1 MGLARALLG
10 NPRLIVLDEPN
21 AALDAE
27 GEEALVKALD
37 ALKAGGST
45 IVIVSHKPSVF
56 RSADKMLMLRDGRM
70 EMFGPREQVMARVV
84 QPAAP
89 RAIEA
94 GR

>member
-1 MGLARALLG
+1 MGA
-10 NPRLIVLDEPN
+10 PRLLVLDEPN

-27 GEEALVKALD
+27 GEEALVTALD

-56 RSADKMLMLRDGRM
+56 RSADKMLMLRDGRI
-70 EMFGPREQVMARVV
+70 EMFGPRGQVMARVV

-89 RAIEA
+89 RVIEA